1 MVIVAWDKTCRPH
14 KEGGLGIRSLPTLN
28 EASNLK
34 MWWDMLKSK
43 EECALILRK
52 RADTISLIGNGD
64 VTNFWLDKWCGEQS
78 FVELLSILSA
88 QHQSHSDRIDMFI
101 QNHQWM
107 IPQEIANHFPAMRF
121 LIGRV
126 VIPLEDKPNNLIWI
140 GIDFGNLSLK
150 EAFSFKTKEV
160 LWVPPIG
167 NWVKANTDEAS
178 NSTTSTCGW
187 LFRNHQDEFIGG
199 FAENLGSHNAF
210 YTEMSRVFKAIELA
224 H

>member
-1 MVIVAWDKTCRPH
+1 MHQISYVFSSLWNGLTPKFHVAKD
-14 KEGGLGIRSLPTLN
+14 
-28 EASNLK
+28 
-34 MWWDMLKSK
+34 
-43 EECALILRK
+43 
-52 RADTISLIGNGD
+52 DTISLIGNGD

-88 QHQSHSDRIDMFI
+88 QHQSHSDRVDMFI

-150 EAFSFKTKEV
+150 EAFSFKTKV
-160 LWVPPIG
+160 SSQPH
-167 NWVKANTDEAS
+167 
-178 NSTTSTCGW
+178 W
-187 LFRNHQDEFIGG
+187 LN
-199 FAENLGSHNAF
+199 
-210 YTEMSRVFKAIELA
+210 
-224 H
+224 